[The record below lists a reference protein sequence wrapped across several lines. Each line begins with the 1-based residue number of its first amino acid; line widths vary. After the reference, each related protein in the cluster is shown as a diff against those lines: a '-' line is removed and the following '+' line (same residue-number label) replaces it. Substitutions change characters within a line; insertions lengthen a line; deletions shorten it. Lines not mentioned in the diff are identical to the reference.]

1 MRNSIR
7 SWRACPMWLWGL
19 LVCAKPGNPN
29 PQHAHW
35 WLHTLLGE
43 IKCRKSSF
51 SGFLMIFLEILSN
64 FSRYQQGISPFS
76 VHLTSLKWYR
86 PSRCEWWTLWFCRG
100 TRGTQMESR
109 WSGGK
114 HPLGGSWSWTT
125 CFKNW
130 ETPLSRE
137 ARETGG

>member
-64 FSRYQQGISPFS
+64 FSRYQQGIDLPGASGGHCGSAGAPGA
-76 VHLTSLKWYR
+76 
-86 PSRCEWWTLWFCRG
+86 P
-100 TRGTQMESR
+100 R
-109 WSGGK
+109 WSPDGVEENIHWGVLGHEPLALK
-114 HPLGGSWSWTT
+114 TGRHP
-125 CFKNW
+125 
-130 ETPLSRE
+130 
-137 ARETGG
+137 